1 MLQPVNSLVQQGQTD
16 DGEDGGYQARVV
28 FLHPG
33 FDSVQRCVKAVAG
46 VLGNTPAVCRAA
58 YIHPAILAAYE
69 SGDLDLKGS
78 SDSRAFELAV
88 LRWLEKARDAAA
100 HKAA

>member
-1 MLQPVNSLVQQGQTD
+1 M
-16 DGEDGGYQARVV
+16 
-28 FLHPG
+28 
-33 FDSVQRCVKAVAG
+33 
-46 VLGNTPAVCRAA
+46 LGNTPAVCRAA